1 MLATPVMCP
10 IAGQTSVTARGRTG
24 QRKETIRASKSAP
37 HRFAVAVHTVPVGPV
52 AGTADSQ
59 VGHPVKVASACGR
72 VTHGL

>member
-10 IAGQTSVTARGRTG
+10 IAGQTSVTAGGRTG
-24 QRKETIRASKSAP
+24 QRKETVRAPQPAP
-37 HRFAVAVHTVPVGPV
+37 HRLAIAVNTVPVDPV